1 MANASKSGVAGQG
14 GQSSP
19 PSGLSARKLVPLEKR
34 LGKLRKEEAKR
45 RRQLD
50 VVQARSDR
58 TKGQLTEIIAS
69 VNDWVQHPAG
79 AGAMPNERQKGR

>member
-1 MANASKSGVAGQG
+1 MANASKSGPAGQS
-14 GQSSP
+14 GQSST

-34 LGKLRKEEAKR
+34 LAKLRKEEAKR

-50 VVQARSDR
+50 VVQSRSDR

-69 VNDWVQHPAG
+69 VNDWVQHPEGTSAS
-79 AGAMPNERQKGR
+79 PNERPKGR